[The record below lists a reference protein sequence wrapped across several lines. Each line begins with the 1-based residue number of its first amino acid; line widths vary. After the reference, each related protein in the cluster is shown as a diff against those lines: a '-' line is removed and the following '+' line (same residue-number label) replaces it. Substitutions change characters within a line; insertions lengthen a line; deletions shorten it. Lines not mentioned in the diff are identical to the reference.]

1 MSKAIKLIRLGDN
14 QEYQIENLEKQS
26 HKEGQVLV
34 KNIAS
39 GINQDD
45 VFINIPAD
53 KPYVIPGY
61 SASGEIIEIG
71 ANITGFKPGDS
82 VVYMTKNSGSFQ
94 ENTVVDYTDLISVP
108 EEIYDKIAGASY
120 YSGMMAHSLLKRVFI
135 VNSNIIILIHN
146 VTSGIGYIL
155 AQWADSLGA
164 VVIGS
169 VDDDSKNNF
178 ALKYGCKKVINY
190 KSENWVQEIMEFTKG
205 YGVNA
210 IYDSLGND
218 TFEGNIKC
226 ITKMGILVCYGP
238 QSKTI
243 TNIDSN
249 KIAEKS
255 LYITFPSIFDYK
267 SNKMERV
274 LSSDEL
280 FSMIKAGRIKVEIS
294 DEFGLDNAS
303 QAFEKIKNNNVMGSI
318 IINI

>member
-1 MSKAIKLIRLGDN
+1 
-14 QEYQIENLEKQS
+14 
-26 HKEGQVLV
+26 
-34 KNIAS
+34 
-39 GINQDD
+39 
-45 VFINIPAD
+45 
-53 KPYVIPGY
+53 
-61 SASGEIIEIG
+61 
-71 ANITGFKPGDS
+71 
-82 VVYMTKNSGSFQ
+82 MTKNSGSFQ

-120 YSGMMAHSLLKRVFI
+120 YSEMMAHSLLKRVFI

-146 VTSGIGYIL
+146 VTLGIGYIL
-155 AQWADSLGA
+155 AQWANNLGA

-178 ALKYGCKKVINY
+178 ALKCGCKK
-190 KSENWVQEIMEFTKG
+190 FTKG
-205 YGVNA
+205 YGVNTV
-210 IYDSLGND
+210 YDSLGKD

-226 ITKMGILVCYGP
+226 ITKMGMLVCYGP

-243 TNIDSN
+243 ANIDSN

-267 SNKMERV
+267 SNKMKRV

-280 FSMIKAGRIKVEIS
+280 FSMIEAGRIKVEIS
-294 DEFGLDNAS
+294 DEFGLDNAN

>member
-1 MSKAIKLIRLGDN
+1 MSKAIKLIRSGDN

-26 HKEGQVLV
+26 LKEGQVLV

-39 GINQDD
+39 GINEDD
-45 VFINIPAD
+45 LFINIPAD
-53 KPYVIPGY
+53 KQYVIPGY

-94 ENTVVDYTDLISVP
+94 ENTVVDYTDLVSVP

-135 VNSNIIILIHN
+135 VNSNTIILIHN

-155 AQWADSLGA
+155 AQWANNLGA

-178 ALKYGCKKVINY
+178 ALKCGCKKVINY
-190 KSENWVQEIMEFTKG
+190 KSENWAQEIIEFTKG

-210 IYDSLGND
+210 VYDSLGKD

-243 TNIDSN
+243 ANIDSN

-280 FSMIKAGRIKVEIS
+280 FSMIEAGRIKVEIS
-294 DEFGLDNAS
+294 DEISLDNAN